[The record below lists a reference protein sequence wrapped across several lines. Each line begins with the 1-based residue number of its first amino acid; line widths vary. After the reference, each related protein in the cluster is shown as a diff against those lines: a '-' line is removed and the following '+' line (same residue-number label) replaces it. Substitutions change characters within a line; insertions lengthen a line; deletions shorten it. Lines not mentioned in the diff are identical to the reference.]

1 MREIRLVDLMDV
13 SALQRIQDGFSR
25 YTGLAALTTDEKGV
39 PITEGSGFSEFC
51 MNLTRK
57 TKVGCNKCGE
67 CDKNGALLTLKNG
80 GATVYG
86 CHAGLMDF
94 AAPIMV
100 EGRFIGSF
108 IGGQVRTGEVDE
120 EQMTKTALEL
130 GIEPEVYIA
139 AAKKTTCMKE
149 EDIQRAADFLEEIAA
164 TLSEVAYHSYAALL
178 RSKKI
183 ENAARS
189 QSAFIMDL
197 CTKLNLETNEIP
209 NEIIDAID
217 YVKHIDGELELFET
231 SYNVKGIVGYIVENV
246 IDEAMDKGIII
257 DAEVEESVPENLM
270 GDAGRISQLVS
281 KVVQIL
287 LAEKSSGTIKIVF
300 STHNVSYATRL
311 YATIYDCNTGLSKDT
326 EYSMLNDTGYIS
338 ESYSEQDDVS
348 MLGIHM
354 VNLLLEQMSGTI
366 SISRDN
372 EDATVKI
379 CIPQLL
385 A

>member
-1 MREIRLVDLMDV
+1 MRDIRLVDLMDV
-13 SALQRIQDGFSR
+13 NALQRIQDGFSK
-25 YTGLAALTTDEKGV
+25 YTGLAALTTDEEGV

-57 TKVGCNKCGE
+57 TKVGCSRCGE

-130 GIEPEVYIA
+130 GIDPTAYIE
-139 AAKKTTCMKE
+139 AAKKTVCMKE
-149 EDIQRAADFLEEIAA
+149 EDIQKAADFLEEIAA
-164 TLSEVAYHSYAALL
+164 TLSDVAYHNYVALL
-178 RSKKI
+178 RSRKL

-189 QSAFIMDL
+189 QASFIMDL

-217 YVKHIDGELELFET
+217 YVKHIDGEIELFET
-231 SYNVKGIVGYIVENV
+231 GYNVKSMVGYIVENV
-246 IDEAMDKGIII
+246 IGEAVDKNVTIET
-257 DAEVEESVPENLM
+257 EVDESVPENLM
-270 GDAGRISQLVS
+270 GDAGRISQIVS
-281 KVVQIL
+281 KMVQIL
-287 LAEKSSGTIKIVF
+287 LAEKYEGTIKIVF

-311 YATIYDCNTGLSKDT
+311 YVTIYDYNTGLSRDT
-326 EYSMLNDTGYIS
+326 EYCILNDVGYVS
-338 ESYSEQDDVS
+338 DSYAEQEDVS
-348 MLGIHM
+348 VLGIHM
-354 VNLLLEQMSGTI
+354 VNLLLEQMSGNI
-366 SISRDN
+366 SIDRDKG
-372 EDATVKI
+372 DAIVKI

>member
-1 MREIRLVDLMDV
+1 MREIRLVDLLDV

-57 TKVGCNKCGE
+57 TKVGRNKCGE

-108 IGGQVRTGEVDE
+108 IGGQVRTSEVDE

-130 GIEPEVYIA
+130 GIEPDVYIA

-209 NEIIDAID
+209 NEIIDTID

-231 SYNVKGIVGYIVENV
+231 SYNVKSIVGYIVENV
-246 IDEAMDKGIII
+246 IDEAMDKDIII

-281 KVVQIL
+281 KVVHIL

-311 YATIYDCNTGLSKDT
+311 YATIHDCNTGLSKDT
-326 EYSMLNDTGYIS
+326 EYSMLNDTGYVS

-348 MLGIHM
+348 MLGIHI

>member
-1 MREIRLVDLMDV
+1 MGDIRLVDLMDV
-13 SALQRIQDGFSR
+13 GALQRIQDGFSK
-25 YTGLAALTTDEKGV
+25 YTGLAALTTDEEGS

-57 TKVGCNKCGE
+57 TTIGCSRCGE

-80 GATVYG
+80 SATVYR

-108 IGGQVRTGEVDE
+108 IGGQVRTDEVDE

-139 AAKKTTCMKE
+139 AAKNTTCMKE

-164 TLSEVAYHSYAALL
+164 TLSEVAYHSYVALL
-178 RSKKI
+178 KSKKL

-189 QSAFIMDL
+189 QSEFIMDL

-209 NEIIDAID
+209 NEIIDVID
-217 YVKHIDGELELFET
+217 YVKHIDGEIELFET
-231 SYNVKGIVGYIVENV
+231 GYNVKSMVGCIVENV
-246 IDEAMDKGIII
+246 IKEASDKGISIG
-257 DAEVEESVPENLM
+257 AEVDESVPENLM
-270 GDAGRISQLVS
+270 GDAGRIGQLVS

-287 LAEKSSGTIKIVF
+287 LSEKTSGSIKIAF
-300 STHNVSYATRL
+300 SAHNVSYAIRL
-311 YATIYDCNTGLSKDT
+311 YATIYDYNTGLSKDT
-326 EYSMLNDTGYIS
+326 EYSMLNEIGYIS
-338 ESYSEQDDVS
+338 RSCPEQDDVS

-366 SISRDN
+366 SIDRDN
-372 EDATVKI
+372 DDVAVNI

>member
-1 MREIRLVDLMDV
+1 MGEIRLVDLMDV
-13 SALQRIQDGFSR
+13 SALQRIQDGFSK
-25 YTGLAALTTDEKGV
+25 YTGLAALTTDENGV
-39 PITEGSGFSEFC
+39 PITQGSGFSEFC

-57 TKVGCNKCGE
+57 TKIGCSRCGE

-80 GATVYG
+80 SATVYD
-86 CHAGLMDF
+86 CHAGLVDF

-100 EGRFIGSF
+100 EGKFIGSF
-108 IGGQVRTGEVDE
+108 IGGQVRTDEVDE
-120 EQMTKTALEL
+120 RKMRGTAQEL
-130 GIEPEVYIA
+130 GIEPDIYIA
-139 AAKKTTCMKE
+139 AAKKTVCMKK

-164 TLSEVAYHSYAALL
+164 TLSEVAYHNYVALV

-209 NEIIDAID
+209 DEIIDAID

-231 SYNVKGIVGYIVENV
+231 SYNIKSVVDYIVKNV
-246 IDEAMDKGIII
+246 INEAMDKGITI
-257 DAEVEESVPENLM
+257 DAEVDETVKENLM
-270 GDAGRISQLVS
+270 GDAGRISQLIS

-287 LAEKSSGTIKIVF
+287 LAEKSSGSIRIKF
-300 STHNVSYATRL
+300 STQNVSYATRL
-311 YATIYDCNTGLSKDT
+311 YATIYDYNTGLGKDT
-326 EYSMLNDTGYIS
+326 EYSMLNDTGYVS
-338 ESYSEQDDVS
+338 DRYLEQEDVS
-348 MLGIHM
+348 ILGIHM

-366 SISRDN
+366 SIDRDKEN
-372 EDATVKI
+372 AVVKI

>member
-13 SALQRIQDGFSR
+13 SSLQRIQDGFSK
-25 YTGLAALTTDEKGV
+25 YTGLAALTTDENGV
-39 PITEGSGFSEFC
+39 PITQGSGFSEFC

-57 TKVGCNKCGE
+57 TKVGCSRCGE

-80 GATVYG
+80 SATVYD
-86 CHAGLMDF
+86 CHAGLVDF

-100 EGRFIGSF
+100 EGKFVGSF
-108 IGGQVRTGEVDE
+108 IGGQVRTTEVDE
-120 EQMTKTALEL
+120 DRMRKTALEL
-130 GIEPEVYIA
+130 GIDADVYIA
-139 AAKKTTCMKE
+139 AAKKTACMKK

-164 TLSEVAYHSYAALL
+164 TLSEVAYHNYVALM

-231 SYNVKGIVGYIVENV
+231 SYNVKSIVGYIVENV
-246 IDEAMDKGIII
+246 INEAMDKDITIG
-257 DAEVEESVPENLM
+257 AEVEESVPENLM

-287 LAEKSSGTIKIVF
+287 LAEKSSGSIKIVF

-311 YATIYDCNTGLSKDT
+311 YATIYDYNTGLSMET
-326 EYSMLNDTGYIS
+326 EYSMLNDTGYVS
-338 ESYSEQDDVS
+338 DSYSEQEDVS
-348 MLGIHM
+348 LLGIHM

-366 SISRDN
+366 SIDRDKEN
-372 EDATVKI
+372 AVVKI